1 MSSLNK
7 NDLIKSLLFYL
18 PIFFLFASVLN
29 EIDLNYLEIEF
40 FSFNFVHILIFYW
53 TLKNPRY
60 LSYGSIFLAGI
71 VNDVVVGLP
80 MGVSSFCYLLICAV
94 TAYLRNI
101 TITPNFINDWISLLF
116 TILLI
121 NSIQV
126 LSLDFIFSIKV
137 NYMSY
142 LVNSGFTFIFYP
154 IFLYLFNILEKRIKI
169 QKKWL
174 LEISQLEN
182 QILLIVECLSLVQ
195 QN

>member
-7 NDLIKSLLFYL
+7 NTILKSLLFYF
-18 PIFFLFASVLN
+18 PIFILFLSVFN
-29 EIDLNYLEIEF
+29 EIDFNYLDIEY

-126 LSLDFIFSIKV
+126 IGLDFIFSIEV
-137 NYMSY
+137 NYMQY

-154 IFLYLFNILEKRIKI
+154 IFLFLFNIIEKKIKI
-169 QKKWL
+169 QK
-174 LEISQLEN
+174 N
-182 QILLIVECLSLVQ
+182 D
-195 QN
+195 

>member
-7 NDLIKSLLFYL
+7 NTLIKPLLFYL
-18 PIFFLFASVLN
+18 PVFLLFLSVLN
-29 EIDLNYLEIEF
+29 EIDFNYLKIEN

-71 VNDVVVGLP
+71 INDVVVGIP
-80 MGVSSFCYLLICAV
+80 IGFSSFCYLLICVV

-101 TITPNFINDWISLLF
+101 TITPNFINDWISFLV

-126 LSLDFIFSIKV
+126 VSLDIVFSIEI
-137 NYMSY
+137 NYMRY
-142 LVNSGFTFIFYP
+142 LMNSGFTFILYP
-154 IFLYLFNILEKRIKI
+154 FFLFLFNF
-169 QKKWL
+169 
-174 LEISQLEN
+174 LEN
-182 QILLIVECLSLVQ
+182 KITIQT
-195 QN
+195 ND